1 MARHRPALGFI
12 FLTLFLD
19 VLGFGL
25 LIPVAPRLVK
35 DVSDTGTEQ
44 AAVLVGLL
52 SSLYALMQF
61 VFAPIIGALS
71 DRFGRRPVLLVSV
84 AGSGLDYFAMA
95 LAPTLPWLFITRA
108 INGISGGSMTAAN
121 AYIADITAPEKRAAA
136 YGMVGAAFGLGFIFG
151 PLAGGLLGS
160 IDIRLPFYVAG
171 GLTCANWLYGLFV
184 LPESLPPERRRPV
197 NMARANPLGAL
208 RHITEYPLI
217 LGLGAAMFL
226 SNVAQFALHSTWALY
241 TEHRYGW
248 SPTMIGLSLA
258 AVGLGAAFVQAGL
271 AGRVIK
277 RLGEARSLV
286 LAFVIAVLAFSGY
299 AGATH
304 GWMIFAVIVVGS
316 FGGVGMPA
324 AQSMITRTARLDEQG
339 SIQGALMGL
348 QSIAAVLGPQAGSR
362 VFAWSISDE
371 AAAQMPAGVSGALPG
386 LVYFM
391 SAGLSVVG
399 LVVVMVTLKR
409 HKPPPVGT
417 QAGGDGGA

>member
-25 LIPVAPRLVK
+25 LIPVAPSLVR
-35 DVSDTGTEQ
+35 DVSNTVTEQ

-61 VFAPIIGALS
+61 MFAPIIGALS
-71 DRFGRRPVLLVSV
+71 DHFGRRPVLLVSV

-95 LAPTLPWLFITRA
+95 LAPSMPWLFITRA

-121 AYIADITAPEKRAAA
+121 AYIADITPPEKRAAA
-136 YGMVGAAFGLGFIFG
+136 FGMVGAAFGLGFIVG

-160 IDIRLPFYVAG
+160 VDIRLPFYVAG
-171 GLTCANWLYGLFV
+171 GLTCLNWCYGLFV
-184 LPESLPPERRRPV
+184 LPESLPHERRRPV
-197 NMARANPLGAL
+197 NMKRANPLGSL

-217 LGLGAAMFL
+217 LGLGAALFL

-241 TEHRYGW
+241 TEHRYQW
-248 SPTMIGLSLA
+248 SPTMIGLSLG

-271 AGRVIK
+271 AGKIIRRI
-277 RLGEARSLV
+277 GEARALV
-286 LAFVIAVLAFSGY
+286 VAYVMGTLAFSGY
-299 AGATH
+299 GGATH
-304 GWMIFAVIVVGS
+304 GWMIFVVICIGS
-316 FGGVGMPA
+316 FAGVGMPA
-324 AQSMITRTARLDEQG
+324 AQSMITRSARLDEQG

-362 VFAWSISDE
+362 VFAWSISPG
-371 AAAQMPAGVSGALPG
+371 AARAAPGIAGLLPG
-386 LVYFM
+386 SVYFM
-391 SAGLSVVG
+391 SAALSVVG
-399 LVVVMVTLKR
+399 LGIVVLTLRR
-409 HKPPPVGT
+409 HKPPAVGT
-417 QAGGDGGA
+417 QAGV